1 LVVGELPSAAGSS
14 PCSPFMIG
22 TFVEKKKKKNLSQ
35 KTKEKREKKVTN
47 RQKSCFSLI
56 SQNPGKNNLS
66 KKKKRKV
73 RKQQL
78 AINDVTLLA
87 INLSFFVAVICDA

>member
-1 LVVGELPSAAGSS
+1 
-14 PCSPFMIG
+14 MIG
-22 TFVEKKKKKNLSQ
+22 TLGEKREKKKEREKKNLSP
-35 KTKEKREKKVTN
+35 KKKEKKVTN

-73 RKQQL
+73 GKQQL

>member
-1 LVVGELPSAAGSS
+1 
-14 PCSPFMIG
+14 
-22 TFVEKKKKKNLSQ
+22 
-35 KTKEKREKKVTN
+35 
-47 RQKSCFSLI
+47 
-56 SQNPGKNNLS
+56 LS

-73 RKQQL
+73 GKQQL